1 LALHQRL
8 FSFACT
14 SILAPE
20 FRHPA
25 SRAADVPW
33 VIKRVNAREVLFA
46 KCANRAL
53 SKLSKLTRRAP
64 EVRRAVLAGRVARA
78 DPEGAPARARR
89 RGVKV
94 SARYMHMHMSAHVTC
109 ACTCTCTCTTS
120 SATKKSMNRRSRMA
134 SPRDGPGLLLSLP
147 LELREIVWTQATL
160 ASLRL
165 SRECCKQ
172 FHVECNIEIEN
183 VFEREAATRRA
194 AVAVEGDLQQQA
206 GEPARSWSARH
217 IAEQPQPGE
226 SGHGWA
232 VRMLFAQRSH
242 SVRTAFAPLGWRP
255 TKYFALWVKLGWPVA
270 HSSSL
275 LFYTYRDETCGSF
288 ESRVMTSAK
297 MMLGAHW
304 RLIYAGRRLTDACKL
319 SAYHIGEEHI
329 VHAVPSSRPLRRRTV
344 MKYSS

>member
-1 LALHQRL
+1 MY
-8 FSFACT
+8 
-14 SILAPE
+14 
-20 FRHPA
+20 
-25 SRAADVPW
+25 
-33 VIKRVNAREVLFA
+33 ARYI
-46 KCANRAL
+46 
-53 SKLSKLTRRAP
+53 
-64 EVRRAVLAGRVARA
+64 
-78 DPEGAPARARR
+78 
-89 RGVKV
+89 
-94 SARYMHMHMSAHVTC
+94 YMHMP
-109 ACTCTCTCTTS
+109 
-120 SATKKSMNRRSRMA
+120 MNRRSRQMA

-160 ASLRL
+160 ASLSL

-172 FHVECNIEIEN
+172 FHVEVDN

-194 AVAVEGDLQQQA
+194 AVAVEGD
-206 GEPARSWSARH
+206 RH

-226 SGHGWA
+226 SGYGWA
-232 VRMLFAQRSH
+232 VRTLFAQRSH

-288 ESRVMTSAK
+288 KSRVMKSAK

-304 RLIYAGRRLTDACKL
+304 RLLYAGRRMHDACKL
-319 SAYHIGEEHI
+319 SAYHIGEEHM

>member
-1 LALHQRL
+1 MRQ
-8 FSFACT
+8 
-14 SILAPE
+14 
-20 FRHPA
+20 
-25 SRAADVPW
+25 
-33 VIKRVNAREVLFA
+33 EVLFA

-242 SVRTAFAPLGWRP
+242 SVRTAGLAAHQVLCPLGQTGLARG
-255 TKYFALWVKLGWPVA
+255 TQLVA
-270 HSSSL
+270 GL